1 MSFIVYPND
10 NYNSYISEDDADV
23 YFESRLNAEP
33 WDTANKEAALIT
45 AFQSLA
51 ELNLDIDPTESDQ
64 LEALKNAQCEQ
75 ALHELKNDPESPG
88 ISSLNLGGGL
98 LSVKIPESKTP
109 PSRFSKRAL
118 SILRSYISGRS
129 IKRTR

>member
-1 MSFIVYPND
+1 MIIYPDPNF
-10 NYNSYISEDDADV
+10 NSYISEDDADA
-23 YFESRLNAEP
+23 YFETRLNADQ
-33 WDTANKEAALIT
+33 WDTASKEAALIT

-51 ELNLDIDPTESDQ
+51 ELELTIDPTESDQ
-64 LEALKNAQCEQ
+64 LTALKTSQCEQ
-75 ALHELKNDPESPG
+75 ALYELENDPDSLG

-109 PSRFSKRAL
+109 PPRFSKRAL
-118 SILRSYISGRS
+118 SILRSYLSGRS